1 MKRTLFLSIAFALFC
16 IPSLAQDITGK
27 IKGVVVSPKNARVL
41 GTTISLENK
50 RFRKTITANPDGEYE
65 IELPVGYYVVKA
77 YQVGF
82 RPYRLKS
89 LRLEANQTRILNIK
103 LKFAATKAFKCPAG
117 VPCL

>member
-1 MKRTLFLSIAFALFC
+1 MAFALFC

-27 IKGVVVSPKNARVL
+27 IKGVVVSPENARVL

-50 RFRKTITANPDGEYE
+50 RFRKTITVNPDGEYE
-65 IELPVGYYVVKA
+65 IELPIGYYVVRA

-89 LRLEANQTRILNIK
+89 LRIEASQTRTLNIE
-103 LKFAATKAFKCPAG
+103 LKFAPTIEFQCPAG